1 MKDELDI
8 HLDSIN
14 QNTNEIQSNYEYMT
28 DIDAKVEKLSEK
40 IDEIQ
45 MRLDPHFYTKFF
57 EDIRLSRKE
66 QDVFLGLYT
75 EEDRISIPDLAKK
88 LGLTVEMCQVLLSSL
103 KANGIPVVKQ
113 LVDEQIH
120 VSLDYTFKDLQARK
134 NVLRIEAPFC

>member
-1 MKDELDI
+1 MKDDLDV

-14 QNTNEIQSNYEYMT
+14 QNTNEIQSNYEYMA
-28 DIDAKVEKLSEK
+28 DIDAKIEKLSEK
-40 IDEIQ
+40 IDEVQ

-57 EDIRLSRKE
+57 DDIRISRKE

-75 EEDRISIPDLAKK
+75 EEDRISIPDLARK

-103 KANGIPVVKQ
+103 KAKGIPVVKQ